1 MAQSEK
7 KKKTARQKQS
17 ETATP
22 TPNSKEN
29 PFACGYLRRLKM
41 CYTTRHHRFSNSNEV
56 PSLHLSGNWLQK
68 AGFETGNYTTL
79 FVSKGLIVIRKEE
92 NSDVEMWR
100 FEDLKMH

>member
-1 MAQSEK
+1 MAQSDK

-17 ETATP
+17 ETAIP

-29 PFACGYLRRLKM
+29 PLACGYLRRLKM
-41 CYTTRHHRFSNSNEV
+41 CYTIRHHRFSNSNEV
-56 PSLHLSGNWLQK
+56 PALHLSGNWLQK

-92 NSDVEMWR
+92 SSDVEM
-100 FEDLKMH
+100 